1 MRWVAAVELLIA
13 LWWLP
18 AAAWAGQACSE
29 RAPAREMVQRALA
42 LDPGLAQHAVRLRQP
57 M

>member
-1 MRWVAAVELLIA
+1 MRWVAAVEPLIA

-29 RAPAREMVQRALA
+29 RGPAREMVRRTLA
-42 LDPGLAQHAVRLRQP
+42 LDPSLARHTVRLRRP